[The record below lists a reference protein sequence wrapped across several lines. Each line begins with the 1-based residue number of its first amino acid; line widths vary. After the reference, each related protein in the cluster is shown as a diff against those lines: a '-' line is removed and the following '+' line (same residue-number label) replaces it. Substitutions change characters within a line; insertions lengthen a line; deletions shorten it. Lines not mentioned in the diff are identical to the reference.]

1 MSLGLDRGY
10 QRRPNNPLG
19 GSPND
24 QLRLGESTPESV
36 ETLRALNFAA
46 WFGDGRETFVAIPS
60 RLSRR
65 IVQPRMERANL

>member
-10 QRRPNNPLG
+10 QRRPNKPLG

-24 QLRLGESTPESV
+24 QLRLGEATPESV
-36 ETLRALNFAA
+36 ETLRALNVAA
-46 WFGDGRETFVAIPS
+46 RFGDGGEAFVAIPS

-65 IVQPRMERANL
+65 IMQPRANS